1 MNWLETVFGL
11 SPDGG
16 NGTTEMF
23 IAVAIALGLAT
34 IVAGLAGRTHLAR
47 TRREKRKVT

>member
-16 NGTTEMF
+16 NGTTEML
-23 IAVAIALGLAT
+23 IAVAIALGLAM
-34 IVAGLAGRTHLAR
+34 VLARRTHLAR
-47 TRREKRKVT
+47 TRRGKRKVT

>member
-16 NGTTEMF
+16 NGTTEML
-23 IAVAIALGLAT
+23 IAVGIALALAM
-34 IVAGLAGRTHLAR
+34 ILARRAHLVR
-47 TRREKRKVT
+47 TRRGKRKMT

>member
-16 NGTTEMF
+16 NGATEML
-23 IAVAIALGLAT
+23 IAVAIALGLAM
-34 IVAGLAGRTHLAR
+34 VLAGRTHRAR
-47 TRREKRKVT
+47 ARRARPKVN

>member
-16 NGTTEMF
+16 NGTTEFLVM
-23 IAVAIALGLAT
+23 VAIALALAT
-34 IVAGLAGRTHLAR
+34 ILAGRTRAVRAR
-47 TRREKRKVT
+47 RAERKHS

>member
-16 NGTTEMF
+16 NGTTEML
-23 IAVAIALGLAT
+23 IAVSIALGLAM
-34 IVAGLAGRTHLAR
+34 ALAGRTHLAR
-47 TRREKRKVT
+47 ARRAKRK

>member
-16 NGTTEMF
+16 NGTFEFLIM
-23 IAVAIALGLAT
+23 VGIALVLAM
-34 IVAGLAGRTHLAR
+34 VLASRTHAVR
-47 TRREKRKVT
+47 SRRAKRKSN